1 MQEILQKQGMIGGK
15 QMRFRCRKTPI
26 NLLSIQ
32 VFGAGGA
39 PQLQSKTV
47 TPSTS
52 QQTVGPDNGYDGLS
66 SVQVN
71 AISPTKGAETF
82 TPKTYN
88 QTISSGRWLTGT
100 QTIKG
105 DANLVSSNIKSGV
118 SIFGVSGSLQAGEFI
133 VVDGSVKPSSDSA
146 VLSITLNKVLT
157 QQDIDNIEIAYIRDA
172 HMSGDPRDSY
182 RITGAYSAF
191 NSGYITWKDQSY
203 DRLLSE
209 YIGDPR
215 TSNVFS
221 FNGNTV
227 TINVS
232 DRDSGRLSKFSQYYT
247 YIVSFFIRVT

>member
-52 QQTVGPDNGYDGLS
+52 QQTVGPDDGYDGLS

-82 TPKTYN
+82 TPKTNN

-105 DANLVSSNIKSGV
+105 DANLVASNIKSGV
-118 SIFGVSGSLQAGEFI
+118 SIFGVRGTYVGSGSYKIYSGAVEGSYTNFIAVANLNLPTGSDYLDTNKIVWVLIWNETVLETNEGPIVFWEYQRGYTGGGNRQAIGYMTTGDSHVGYGVQNWTVEAHNGYVTAGWRSTDWTCF
-133 VVDGSVKPSSDSA
+133 DGA
-146 VLSITLNKVLT
+146 AT
-157 QQDIDNIEIAYIRDA
+157 Y
-172 HMSGDPRDSY
+172 
-182 RITGAYSAF
+182 
-191 NSGYITWKDQSY
+191 
-203 DRLLSE
+203 
-209 YIGDPR
+209 
-215 TSNVFS
+215 
-221 FNGNTV
+221 
-227 TINVS
+227 
-232 DRDSGRLSKFSQYYT
+232 QYL
-247 YIVSFFIRVT
+247 IVSEI

>member
-1 MQEILQKQGMIGGK
+1 
-15 QMRFRCRKTPI
+15 MRFRCRKTPI

-52 QQTVGPDNGYDGLS
+52 QQTVGPDDGYDGLS

-105 DANLVSSNIKSGV
+105 DANLVAANIKSGV
-118 SIFGVSGSLQAGEFI
+118 SIFGVRGTLEEGLYQTTTSTITNNSMNRTLTIQNLGFPIYDRSSIVSLSIEL
-133 VVDGSVKPSSDSA
+133 SSDGA
-146 VLSITLNKVLT
+146 DDLT
-157 QQDIDNIEIAYIRDA
+157 ATAWHYNYYNNCIACCIVDNSGTNEYWENFYSVGSNYIINCNGSNIEVGF
-172 HMSGDPRDSY
+172 MSYANLEFS
-182 RITGAYSAF
+182 
-191 NSGYITWKDQSY
+191 SGTYK
-203 DRLLSE
+203 
-209 YIGDPR
+209 
-215 TSNVFS
+215 
-221 FNGNTV
+221 
-227 TINVS
+227 
-232 DRDSGRLSKFSQYYT
+232 YT
-247 YIVSFFIRVT
+247 LVVKKE

>member
-105 DANLVSSNIKSGV
+105 DANLVASNIKSGV
-118 SIFGVSGSLQAGEFI
+118 SIFGVSGTYVGSGSYKI
-133 VVDGSVKPSSDSA
+133 YSGSVEGSYTHFTAVANLALPTGSDYLDTDKIVW
-146 VLSITLNKVLT
+146 VLIWNETVL
-157 QQDIDNIEIAYIRDA
+157 EINEAPIAFWEYQRGYTGGGNRQEIGYMTTGDSHVGYGSQNWTVEA
-172 HMSGDPRDSY
+172 HNGYVTAGWRNTDWNRFD
-182 RITGAYSAF
+182 GAATY
-191 NSGYITWKDQSY
+191 
-203 DRLLSE
+203 
-209 YIGDPR
+209 
-215 TSNVFS
+215 
-221 FNGNTV
+221 
-227 TINVS
+227 
-232 DRDSGRLSKFSQYYT
+232 QYL
-247 YIVSFFIRVT
+247 IVSEI

>member
-1 MQEILQKQGMIGGK
+1 MIGGK

-105 DANLVSSNIKSGV
+105 DANLIASNIKSGV
-118 SIFGVSGSLQAGEFI
+118 SIFGVRGTLEEGLYQTTTSTITNNSKNRTLTIQNLGFPIYSRSSIVSLSIEL
-133 VVDGSVKPSSDSA
+133 SSDGA
-146 VLSITLNKVLT
+146 DDLT
-157 QQDIDNIEIAYIRDA
+157 ATAWHYNYYNNCIACCIVDNSGTNEYWENFYSVGSNYIINCNGSNIEVGF
-172 HMSGDPRDSY
+172 MSYANLEFS
-182 RITGAYSAF
+182 
-191 NSGYITWKDQSY
+191 SGTYK
-203 DRLLSE
+203 
-209 YIGDPR
+209 
-215 TSNVFS
+215 
-221 FNGNTV
+221 
-227 TINVS
+227 
-232 DRDSGRLSKFSQYYT
+232 YT
-247 YIVSFFIRVT
+247 LVVKKE

>member
-52 QQTVGPDNGYDGLS
+52 QQTVGPDDGYDGLS

-82 TPKTYN
+82 TPKTQT

-100 QTIKG
+100 QTIE
-105 DANLVSSNIKSGV
+105 AIPT
-118 SIFGVSGSLQAGEFI
+118 AGFVI
-133 VVDGSVKPSSDSA
+133 YNTVVDCTIEFLGSDSNGQLA
-146 VLSITLNKVLT
+146 PQLVNV
-157 QQDIDNIEIAYIRDA
+157 
-172 HMSGDPRDSY
+172 
-182 RITGAYSAF
+182 
-191 NSGYITWKDQSY
+191 NSGGYANIYNIIKGSPIIITTTSTREIHFDTSSMWHIKYELAGWWYLYTSSVSY
-203 DRLLSE
+203 VW
-209 YIGDPR
+209 
-215 TSNVFS
+215 T
-221 FNGNTV
+221 GN
-227 TINVS
+227 
-232 DRDSGRLSKFSQYYT
+232 
-247 YIVSFFIRVT
+247 IVYA

>member
-52 QQTVGPDNGYDGLS
+52 QQTVGPDDGYDGLS
-66 SVQVN
+66 SVQVK

-105 DANLVSSNIKSGV
+105 DANLVSNNIKSGV
-118 SIFGVSGSLQAGEFI
+118 SIFGVSGTLEEGLYQTTTSTIRNNSTNRTLTIQNLGFPIYSRSNIVSLSI
-133 VVDGSVKPSSDSA
+133 DLSSDGA
-146 VLSITLNKVLT
+146 DNLT
-157 QQDIDNIEIAYIRDA
+157 ATAWHYDYYNNCVACCIFDNNGTNEYWDNYYSGGSYYIINCNGSNIEVGFTSSANLEFS
-172 HMSGDPRDSY
+172 SGTY
-182 RITGAYSAF
+182 
-191 NSGYITWKDQSY
+191 K
-203 DRLLSE
+203 
-209 YIGDPR
+209 
-215 TSNVFS
+215 
-221 FNGNTV
+221 
-227 TINVS
+227 
-232 DRDSGRLSKFSQYYT
+232 YT
-247 YIVSFFIRVT
+247 LVVKKE

>member
-52 QQTVGPDNGYDGLS
+52 QQTVRPDDGYDGLS

-82 TPKTYN
+82 TPNTQD

-105 DANLVSSNIKSGV
+105 DANLVASNIKSGV
-118 SIFGVSGSLQAGEFI
+118 SIFGVSGSLDAYKQLQFTDVVATSSGLTISVGERLTRYSI
-133 VVDGSVKPSSDSA
+133 VGIFLSSSELISAWDAKRVLIGIVSGIYYNSNDTRHDCNGVNLCGHINNSASCGFTALSNYLGRQYYSVSGT
-146 VLSITLNKVLT
+146 SITINCDKLRVGYKYEGTL
-157 QQDIDNIEIAYIRDA
+157 Y
-172 HMSGDPRDSY
+172 
-182 RITGAYSAF
+182 YS
-191 NSGYITWKDQSY
+191 
-203 DRLLSE
+203 
-209 YIGDPR
+209 
-215 TSNVFS
+215 
-221 FNGNTV
+221 
-227 TINVS
+227 
-232 DRDSGRLSKFSQYYT
+232 
-247 YIVSFFIRVT
+247 

>member
-52 QQTVGPDNGYDGLS
+52 QQTVGPDDGYDGLS

-82 TPKTYN
+82 IPNTQD

-105 DANLVSSNIKSGV
+105 DANLVASNIRKGRT
-118 SIFGVSGSLQAGEFI
+118 IFGVTGTYPPHYSINESRIKTITINNTLDKPFKVYYAKVDQRGTD
-133 VVDGSVKPSSDSA
+133 DGSIDVT
-146 VLSITLNKVLT
+146 LESI
-157 QQDIDNIEIAYIRDA
+157 
-172 HMSGDPRDSY
+172 
-182 RITGAYSAF
+182 
-191 NSGYITWKDQSY
+191 GYN
-203 DRLLSE
+203 E
-209 YIGDPR
+209 
-215 TSNVFS
+215 
-221 FNGNTV
+221 TV
-227 TINVS
+227 TIKLLSNK
-232 DRDSGRLSKFSQYYT
+232 SGSA
-247 YIVSFFIRVT
+247 SFFIRGSATGNNASIQNTVLNLQGGAEIPSAIGDYYDDRGREHHIIYWHVEEIPDGSTLVLS

>member
-39 PQLQSKTV
+39 PQLQSKTI

-71 AISPTKGAETF
+71 AISPTKGAQTY
-82 TPKTYN
+82 TPTTTD

-105 DANLVSSNIKSGV
+105 DANLVASNIKSGV
-118 SIFGVSGSLQAGEFI
+118 SIFGVNGELP
-133 VVDGSVKPSSDSA
+133 VP
-146 VLSITLNKVLT
+146 N
-157 QQDIDNIEIAYIRDA
+157 
-172 HMSGDPRDSY
+172 
-182 RITGAYSAF
+182 
-191 NSGYITWKDQSY
+191 
-203 DRLLSE
+203 
-209 YIGDPR
+209 
-215 TSNVFS
+215 
-221 FNGNTV
+221 
-227 TINVS
+227 TINVTFVNNTS
-232 DRDSGRLSKFSQYYT
+232 FRIDLCFIDTDFGHGGGGVSSGRTHTFTMLADSNGYGMFVACIFASDDSSVWNYNLNRNDGDVCDAYDCQKQVGTRTKYYRLWFEEKKVSDGVTYTLS
-247 YIVSFFIRVT
+247 

>member
-82 TPKTYN
+82 TPNTYN

-105 DANLVSSNIKSGV
+105 DANLVASNIKSGV
-118 SIFGVSGSLQAGEFI
+118 SIFGVSGTYVGSGSYKIYSGTVEGSYTNFTAVANLDLPTGSDYLDTDKIVWVLIWNETVLEINEGPIVFWEYQRGYTGGGNRQEIGYMTTGDSHVGYGSQNWTVQAHNGYVTAGWRNTDWNRF
-133 VVDGSVKPSSDSA
+133 DGA
-146 VLSITLNKVLT
+146 AT
-157 QQDIDNIEIAYIRDA
+157 Y
-172 HMSGDPRDSY
+172 
-182 RITGAYSAF
+182 
-191 NSGYITWKDQSY
+191 
-203 DRLLSE
+203 
-209 YIGDPR
+209 
-215 TSNVFS
+215 
-221 FNGNTV
+221 
-227 TINVS
+227 
-232 DRDSGRLSKFSQYYT
+232 QYL
-247 YIVSFFIRVT
+247 IVSEI

>member
-52 QQTVGPDNGYDGLS
+52 QQTVGPDDGYDGLS

-82 TPKTYN
+82 TPNTQD

-105 DANLVSSNIKSGV
+105 DANLVASNIKSGV
-118 SIFGVSGSLQAGEFI
+118 SIFGVNGELP
-133 VVDGSVKPSSDSA
+133 VP
-146 VLSITLNKVLT
+146 N
-157 QQDIDNIEIAYIRDA
+157 
-172 HMSGDPRDSY
+172 
-182 RITGAYSAF
+182 
-191 NSGYITWKDQSY
+191 
-203 DRLLSE
+203 
-209 YIGDPR
+209 
-215 TSNVFS
+215 
-221 FNGNTV
+221 
-227 TINVS
+227 TINVTFVNNTSFRIDLCFIDTDFSHGGGGVSPDKTHTFTMLADSEGYGMFVACIFASNDSSVWNYNLNRS
-232 DRDSGRLSKFSQYYT
+232 DGYVCDAYDCQKQVGTRTKYYRLWFEEKKVSDGVTYT
-247 YIVSFFIRVT
+247 LS

>member
-105 DANLVSSNIKSGV
+105 DANLVASNIKSGV
-118 SIFGVSGSLQAGEFI
+118 SIFGVSGTYVGSGSYKIYSGTVEGSYTNFTAVANLDLPTGSDYLDTDKIVWVLIWNETVLEINEAPIVFWEYQRGYTGGGNRQEIGYMTTGDSHVGYGSQNWTVEAHNGYVTAGWRNTDWNRF
-133 VVDGSVKPSSDSA
+133 DGA
-146 VLSITLNKVLT
+146 AT
-157 QQDIDNIEIAYIRDA
+157 Y
-172 HMSGDPRDSY
+172 
-182 RITGAYSAF
+182 
-191 NSGYITWKDQSY
+191 
-203 DRLLSE
+203 
-209 YIGDPR
+209 
-215 TSNVFS
+215 
-221 FNGNTV
+221 
-227 TINVS
+227 
-232 DRDSGRLSKFSQYYT
+232 QYL
-247 YIVSFFIRVT
+247 IVSEI

>member
-105 DANLVSSNIKSGV
+105 DANLVASNIKSGV
-118 SIFGVSGSLQAGEFI
+118 SIFGVSGNYSGQYKFSYFSGITPYADKEFRIPVDSDIAQVVGFAVKLTNNFEATTNEMLCCMWWNNGTVNGGNMGVFHGGSSYGMTYNNFSSPIPIGGTSSNKYAQLMLPINLNWSYGHAHEGFI
-133 VVDGSVKPSSDSA
+133 VY
-146 VLSITLNKVLT
+146 KV
-157 QQDIDNIEIAYIRDA
+157 Q
-172 HMSGDPRDSY
+172 
-182 RITGAYSAF
+182 
-191 NSGYITWKDQSY
+191 
-203 DRLLSE
+203 
-209 YIGDPR
+209 
-215 TSNVFS
+215 
-221 FNGNTV
+221 
-227 TINVS
+227 VS
-232 DRDSGRLSKFSQYYT
+232 
-247 YIVSFFIRVT
+247 

>member
-66 SVQVN
+66 GVQVN

-105 DANLVSSNIKSGV
+105 DANLIASNIKSGV
-118 SIFGVSGSLQAGEFI
+118 SIFGVSGTLEEGLYQTTTSTITNNSKNRTLTIQNLGFPIYSRSSIVSLSIEL
-133 VVDGSVKPSSDSA
+133 SSDGA
-146 VLSITLNKVLT
+146 DDLT
-157 QQDIDNIEIAYIRDA
+157 ATAWHYNYYNNCIACCIVDNSGTNEYWENFYSVGSNYIINCNGSNIEVGF
-172 HMSGDPRDSY
+172 MSYANLEFS
-182 RITGAYSAF
+182 
-191 NSGYITWKDQSY
+191 SGTYK
-203 DRLLSE
+203 
-209 YIGDPR
+209 
-215 TSNVFS
+215 
-221 FNGNTV
+221 
-227 TINVS
+227 
-232 DRDSGRLSKFSQYYT
+232 YT
-247 YIVSFFIRVT
+247 LVVKKE